1 MKAAVLRE
9 VGKPLQIEDV
19 QINKPGPR
27 EVLVR
32 TKAAGL
38 CHSDLHFMEGSYP
51 HPLPAVLGHESA
63 GVVEAVGS
71 EVRTV
76 KPGDHVITCLSAYCG
91 HCESCLTGRLSL
103 CVSPETKRD
112 SGDEPRLTQNGAP
125 LPQFLNL
132 SSFAEYM
139 LIHEHACVS
148 IRKDMP
154 LDRAALIGCSVMTGV
169 GAAIHTSGVRP
180 GETVAVIGCGGVGLS
195 AINGAAIAG
204 AGRII
209 AVDMFGSKDNLARE
223 FGATDFIDASKTD
236 AVKEVL
242 EMTRGGVH
250 HAFEAIGLSKTAEQ
264 AFNMLRRG
272 GTANIIG
279 MIPIGQNVTLPG
291 AAFLGEKRIQGSLM
305 GSNRFPV
312 DMPRLVDFYMSG
324 KLKLDEMI
332 SQRIR
337 LDQVN
342 EGFADMK
349 KGGLATDPF
358 PEPDQGLASWR
369 GPSSGAVQIRSS
381 AFSGGRQTATPRGPS
396 TTGRSTRMGSRTMA
410 AASWS
415 SVTPVPVRPRASADV
430 PRWRRNARRG
440 SPARAA
446 SDFSWASVQPA
457 LRYSTTLGSTPLSR
471 SRARV
476 LREVPQ
482 AGLW

>member
-19 QINKPGPR
+19 QINKPGPH
-27 EVLVR
+27 EVLIR
-32 TKAAGL
+32 TAAAGL

-76 KPGDHVITCLSAYCG
+76 KVGDHVITCLSAYCG
-91 HCESCLTGRLSL
+91 HCDQCLTGHLSL

-112 SGDEPRLTQNGAP
+112 ADEEPRLSQGGRP

-169 GAAIHTSGVRP
+169 GAAIHTSSVRP
-180 GETVAVIGCGGVGLS
+180 GETVVVIGCGGVGLS

-209 AVDMFGSKDNLARE
+209 AVDMVSSKSNLAHE
-223 FGATDFIDASKTD
+223 FGATDFIDASQTD

-242 EMTRGGVH
+242 EMTKGGVH
-250 HAFEAIGLSKTAEQ
+250 HSFEAIGLSKTAEQ

-279 MIPIGQNVTLPG
+279 MIPIGQSITLPG
-291 AAFLGEKRIQGSLM
+291 AAFLGEKKLQGSMM

-312 DMPRLVDFYMSG
+312 DMPRIVDFYLSG
-324 KLKLDEMI
+324 KLKLDDLI
-332 SQRIR
+332 SRRIG
-337 LDQVN
+337 LSDVN
-342 EGFADMK
+342 EAFTEMK
-349 KGGLATDPF
+349 TGEVA
-358 PEPDQGLASWR
+358 
-369 GPSSGAVQIRSS
+369 RSVIVFD
-381 AFSGGRQTATPRGPS
+381 A
-396 TTGRSTRMGSRTMA
+396 
-410 AASWS
+410 
-415 SVTPVPVRPRASADV
+415 
-430 PRWRRNARRG
+430 
-440 SPARAA
+440 
-446 SDFSWASVQPA
+446 
-457 LRYSTTLGSTPLSR
+457 
-471 SRARV
+471 
-476 LREVPQ
+476 
-482 AGLW
+482 

>member
-27 EVLVR
+27 EVLIR
-32 TKAAGL
+32 TVAAGL

-63 GVVEAVGS
+63 GIVEQVGS

-76 KPGDHVITCLSAYCG
+76 KVGDHVITCLSAYCG
-91 HCESCLTGRLSL
+91 HCESCLTGHLSL
-103 CVSPETKRD
+103 CVSPDTKRGAD
-112 SGDEPRLTQNGAP
+112 EEPRLTTAAGP
-125 LPQFLNL
+125 MIQFLNL

-139 LIHEHACVS
+139 LIHEHACVA

-169 GAAIHTSGVRP
+169 GAAMHTSSVRP

-209 AVDMFGSKDNLARE
+209 AIDTVAAKGNLAME
-223 FGATDFIDASKTD
+223 FGATDFIDASQTD

-242 EMTRGGVH
+242 EMTKGGVH

-279 MIPIGQNVTLPG
+279 MIPVGQSITLMG
-291 AAFLGEKRIQGSLM
+291 AAFLGEKKLQGSMM
-305 GSNRFPV
+305 GSNRFPI
-312 DMPRLVDFYMSG
+312 DMPRLVDFYMNG
-324 KLKLDEMI
+324 KLKLDQMI
-332 SQRIR
+332 SQRIK
-337 LDQVN
+337 LEQVN

-349 KGGLATDPF
+349 RGELA
-358 PEPDQGLASWR
+358 
-369 GPSSGAVQIRSS
+369 RSVIMFKS
-381 AFSGGRQTATPRGPS
+381 
-396 TTGRSTRMGSRTMA
+396 
-410 AASWS
+410 
-415 SVTPVPVRPRASADV
+415 
-430 PRWRRNARRG
+430 N
-440 SPARAA
+440 
-446 SDFSWASVQPA
+446 
-457 LRYSTTLGSTPLSR
+457 
-471 SRARV
+471 
-476 LREVPQ
+476 E
-482 AGLW
+482 